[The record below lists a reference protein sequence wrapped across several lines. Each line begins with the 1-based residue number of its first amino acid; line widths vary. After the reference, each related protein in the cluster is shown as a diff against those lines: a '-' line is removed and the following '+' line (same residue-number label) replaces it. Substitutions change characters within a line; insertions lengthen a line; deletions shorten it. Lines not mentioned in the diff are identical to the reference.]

1 MTRTKPLRTCRC
13 GTTAHTKEEL
23 NLFAKDKKSKYGRV
37 SLCHPCALY
46 AKRGQI
52 ARRVYKITHKEYLK
66 RMATSDVCEVCGAES
81 GDKNWEKLC
90 YDHDHTNMKFRGV
103 LCSKCNRA
111 IGQLGDTKES
121 IKKVLNYLER

>member
-1 MTRTKPLRTCRC
+1 MKHTKPLRKCKC
-13 GTTAHTKEEL
+13 GTTAYTKEEL
-23 NLFAKDKKSKYGRV
+23 NLFIKEKKGLYGRR
-37 SLCHPCALY
+37 SQCYPCAAY
-46 AKRGQI
+46 AKIGQI

-66 RMATSDVCEVCGAES
+66 RMATSDKCEVCGAVS

-90 YDHDHTNMKFRGV
+90 YDHDHATMKFRGV
-103 LCSKCNRA
+103 LCSRCNRA